1 MRIIAT
7 LILCFLPTY
16 FMYGQPQKELDEHLN
31 TYVKVLGLTGEQK
44 NQFQILF
51 QEQATADRRIQERN
65 HNNPQKLM
73 LEMQNGIEAFEQK
86 IKAILTEKQWD
97 KYRQMNDKWPIDR
110 RFQELK
116 NELDL
121 DDKQIELL
129 KPVLDK
135 TRDIIFSLGQKGL
148 SHQDYLKAVKVIMD
162 RQARK
167 IEDILTPEQQ
177 KKFADMRKSDQ
188 RRLPPPLKQR

>member
-1 MRIIAT
+1 
-7 LILCFLPTY
+7 
-16 FMYGQPQKELDEHLN
+16 
-31 TYVKVLGLTGEQK
+31 
-44 NQFQILF
+44 
-51 QEQATADRRIQERN
+51 
-65 HNNPQKLM
+65 M